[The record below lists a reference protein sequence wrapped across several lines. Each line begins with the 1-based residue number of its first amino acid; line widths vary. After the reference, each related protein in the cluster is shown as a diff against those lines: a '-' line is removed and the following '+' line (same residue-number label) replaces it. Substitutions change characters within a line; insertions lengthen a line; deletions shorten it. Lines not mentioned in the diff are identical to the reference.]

1 MQLEA
6 HPTDHGVLWTNPEW
20 DQTKPGTFAVVIGV
34 SKYDHLAGDDQ
45 SYGLGQL
52 YVSALT
58 AYRFFSWLKDEY
70 HHPELP
76 LAKVWLLLSPTL
88 AETQMMQ
95 GLQTDGFRPASF
107 NHCEIAIGEWFESI
121 QALDSMVSE
130 KSRTLFFFSGHGLE
144 VTRDKQILLPSD
156 YLSPPVRNVNK
167 ALSTYNLY
175 TGMGA
180 TPVPEHF
187 FFLDACR
194 NDHAKLRELSL
205 EGTPV
210 LNPCP
215 SWRTRPDVI
224 SPIVYAT
231 GPGASAWAPLNPQQG
246 ISVFGRALVECLECV
261 EGVHAWYDN
270 KRYWVTF
277 RGLEDYLDPRVRELL
292 QGAGLRIKQPVQIS
306 VAAGK
311 TPICEVVKPAISRGI
326 SEMAPPS
333 GPYLAEVFLDIA
345 PKPLET
351 MLALAPLPL
360 PPGWRGP
367 DDSGGHLYNII
378 KNEFMTK
385 LLSEAKVYNLTGHFS
400 ADIQTVVA
408 ENDLI
413 FREIARTDDRHTYTI
428 EVELRSGDQVLE
440 FTDEVNHQKV
450 AAVLIRDVGSYPR
463 YTLRFD
469 FMEKPSQELFIAGL
483 DVSLANS
490 NEGVMQEA
498 AKLWNRYRGNDISKD
513 GTPAEFGLLERLL
526 FGKCESPLA
535 ATVAALLLLRSR
547 RFDLMHDWLGNLA
560 NWFPDRPD
568 GWVIWVE
575 QLLRAK
581 QDEGLDLAINGFLNL
596 EHLDLPLTAEA
607 LGHAARQVGEL
618 LAFAFPPSESWTE
631 DQLKKHKALKRL
643 QVRLNR
649 ALAMLRPG
657 GFCAVF
663 FGPKEA
669 ISPDLLLQ
677 T

>member
-1 MQLEA
+1 
-6 HPTDHGVLWTNPEW
+6 
-20 DQTKPGTFAVVIGV
+20 V
-34 SKYDHLAGDDQ
+34 SKYDHLTGDDQ
-45 SYGLGQL
+45 SYGLGKL
-52 YVSALT
+52 FVSALT
-58 AYRFFSWLKDEY
+58 AYHFFLWLKDEY
-70 HHPELP
+70 LHPDLP
-76 LAKVWLLLSPTL
+76 LAKVWLLLAPTT
-88 AETQMMQ
+88 AEMQ
-95 GLQTDGFRPASF
+95 LMAGLPTTGFRQPTFA
-107 NHCEIAIGEWFESI
+107 NCEIAIGEWFESI
-121 QALDSMVSE
+121 QALDSTVSE

-261 EGVHAWYDN
+261 GGVQAWYDN
-270 KRYWVTF
+270 QRYWVTF

-311 TPICEVVKPAISRGI
+311 TPICEVPPPSRSRGLFGAVGKALGGVRRGFGG
-326 SEMAPPS
+326 E
-333 GPYLAEVFLDIA
+333 
-345 PKPLET
+345 LERT
-351 MLALAPLPL
+351 TTKRSSVPL

-367 DDSGGHLYNII
+367 DDSGVNLYNII
-378 KNEFMTK
+378 QNEFMTK
-385 LLSEAKVYNLTGHFS
+385 LLSEAKVYNLTGQFS
-400 ADIQTVVA
+400 AAIQTVVA
-408 ENDLI
+408 NNGLI
-413 FREIARTDDRHTYTI
+413 IREISRTDDRHTYTI
-428 EVELRSGDQVLE
+428 EVEAHYDDQVLE
-440 FTDEVNHQKV
+440 FTDEVNNQKF
-450 AAVLIRDVGSYPR
+450 AAVLIRDVGSFPR

-469 FMEKPSQELFIAGL
+469 FMEKPSQGVVLAGL
-483 DVSLANS
+483 DVSLASS
-490 NEGVMQEA
+490 NKGVMGEA
-498 AKLWNRYRGNDISKD
+498 ATLWNRYRASDISKE
-513 GTPAEFGLLERLL
+513 GTPTELNLLERLL
-526 FGKCESPLA
+526 FDKCESPLA

-547 RFDLMHDWLGNLA
+547 RLDLMHDWLGNLA

-575 QLLRAK
+575 HLLRTK
-581 QDEGLDLAINGFLNL
+581 RDEGLDLAIDGFLNL
-596 EHLDLPLTAEA
+596 EHLPLPLTAEA
-607 LGHAARQVGEL
+607 LGHAARQVEEL
-618 LAFAFPPSESWTE
+618 LAFAFPPSDSQTD
-631 DQLKKHKALKRL
+631 DQRERHKALKRL
-643 QVRLNR
+643 QYRLNR
-649 ALAMLRPG
+649 ALAMLPPG

-663 FGPKEA
+663 IGQKEA
-669 ISPDLLLQ
+669 ITPDLILPY
-677 T
+677 